1 MCFVKGGLINYSIS
15 ENLSELSNRLPAI
28 FIFNTNCSKMDEL
41 LEYDKKA
48 PGNSKFYN
56 FFPLQ
61 IVYVNYNL
69 LRFMV
74 QQAISNETD

>member
-1 MCFVKGGLINYSIS
+1 MCFVKGGLSNYSIS

-28 FIFNTNCSKMDEL
+28 FIFNTNCSTMDEL

-61 IVYVNYNL
+61 MVYVNYNL

>member
-1 MCFVKGGLINYSIS
+1 
-15 ENLSELSNRLPAI
+15 
-28 FIFNTNCSKMDEL
+28 MDEL

-61 IVYVNYNL
+61 MVYVNYNL